1 MHGSLLSHQVKFALE
16 ASVCVSQ
23 FHVIIDGLV
32 NISFNVTSSDRER
45 GEVTYYDLSPYLSSP
60 EDVCNVGAVVYG
72 SNDIGDGTPIVIPL
86 GGSYTPV

>member
-1 MHGSLLSHQVKFALE
+1 MKFALE

-32 NISFNVTSSDRER
+32 NISFNVANSDRER
-45 GEVTYYDLSPYLSSP
+45 EDVTYDLSPYLSP
-60 EDVCNVGAVVYG
+60 EDVCNVEAVVYG